1 MISWGRGSGSPVL
14 PQASVSP
21 WFNWVSENPQLDCP
35 VTGMGVSEPDGKGS
49 AGQERVLGGWRWG
62 SLPSTALHLCPFTH
76 SSNKYLLSTYCMS
89 SSRCWGYRHEQDH
102 PCFLR
107 CLGAGS
113 QTPFVRKCSEG
124 KQADDRG
131 AGCPRCSLGR
141 GQRRPLL
148 GETFDLDPE
157 GSQVE
162 TPGTLEQVHSGQRA
176 QRVQSPKAATCLA
189 CLRRKHRGQVNLA
202 CGRKWMESERERQRC
217 GVI

>member
-35 VTGMGVSEPDGKGS
+35 VTGMGVSKPEGKGS
-49 AGQERVLGGWRWG
+49 AGQERALGGWRWG

-76 SSNKYLLSTYCMS
+76 SSNKDLLSTYCMS

-124 KQADDRG
+124 KQADNRDV
-131 AGCPRCSLGR
+131 GCPGCSLGR
-141 GQRRPLL
+141 SQRRPLL

-157 GSQVE
+157 EVRWRPWALWNKCILGR
-162 TPGTLEQVHSGQRA
+162 GHSEC
-176 QRVQSPKAATCLA
+176 KAPRL
-189 CLRRKHRGQVNLA
+189 
-202 CGRKWMESERERQRC
+202 
-217 GVI
+217 